1 MAIRN
6 VCERKTKD
14 LPRRLENRDL
24 AQGLESLGFKRAGC
38 LVPQDLGVHLGKQKV
53 PACSGW
59 KITPKTQGTSQVRNR
74 NQSVRNV
81 FTFP

>member
-38 LVPQDLGVHLGKQKV
+38 LVPQDLGVHLGKQKG
-53 PACSGW
+53 PAGSGW

-74 NQSVRNV
+74 NRSVRNV